1 MAAEVE
7 PEQLHETSGSL
18 SLRESFFVADILL
31 TANRTTVND
40 TEVEQDLG
48 EREEK
53 MREVEAM
60 LREMRNRSSAGQRG
74 VAEREKAEAEKRKD
88 PNPR

>member
-1 MAAEVE
+1 M
-7 PEQLHETSGSL
+7 
-18 SLRESFFVADILL
+18 
-31 TANRTTVND
+31 ND

-74 VAEREKAEAEKRKD
+74 VAEREKAEAEKCKD
-88 PNPR
+88 ANHR